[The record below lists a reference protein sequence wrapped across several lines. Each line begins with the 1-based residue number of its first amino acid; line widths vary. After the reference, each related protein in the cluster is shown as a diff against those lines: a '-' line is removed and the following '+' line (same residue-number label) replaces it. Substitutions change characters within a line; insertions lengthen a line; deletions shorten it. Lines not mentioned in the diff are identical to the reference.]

1 MESAYSQPD
10 LAGAFVR
17 QLARPPAAFRAK
29 NPLTGAAERR
39 LLPPRLS
46 LRPLASYA
54 FAAYLALFLAMLRL
68 FPSFTGKLVFL
79 AATLWI
85 LAVCVKFVR
94 TREEVAAAAAAS
106 AASPDSGA
114 VRSGVGG
121 GRRRIVDMMDE
132 TLEEEGSSPQRL

>member
-94 TREEVAAAAAAS
+94 TREEVAAAAAA
-106 AASPDSGA
+106 ASPDAGP

>member
-94 TREEVAAAAAAS
+94 TNEEVAAAAAA
-106 AASPDSGA
+106 ASPDADA